1 MRRTAREPVMIRHA
15 PPEEP
20 GGPGSGRESRRWVLV
35 AVVVR
40 AETAKDAIRRL
51 RFRDGLGVGSIVP
64 VREKRQEG
72 ERLWG
77 TPYRNLRRVE
87 PGGPDA
93 LRDS

>member
-1 MRRTAREPVMIRHA
+1 MIRHA

-51 RFRDGLGVGSIVP
+51 RFRDGLGVGPIMP
-64 VREKRQEG
+64 VREKGQEG
-72 ERLWG
+72 ERLWA
-77 TPYRNLRRVE
+77 TPYKNLGNVKAGNLDVLCASHIPRNRK
-87 PGGPDA
+87 
-93 LRDS
+93 